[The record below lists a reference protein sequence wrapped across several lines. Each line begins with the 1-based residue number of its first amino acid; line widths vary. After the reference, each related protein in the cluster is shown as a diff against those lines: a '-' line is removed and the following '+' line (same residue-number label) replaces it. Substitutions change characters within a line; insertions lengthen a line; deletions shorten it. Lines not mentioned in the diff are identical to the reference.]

1 MLNYQSFF
9 TLYVIFDEMDRG
21 LGHEKK
27 YYFAEYNLYH
37 FFLRTVMDDLK

>member
-27 YYFAEYNLYH
+27 YFAEYNLYH
-37 FFLRTVMDDLK
+37 FFLRTAIDDLK